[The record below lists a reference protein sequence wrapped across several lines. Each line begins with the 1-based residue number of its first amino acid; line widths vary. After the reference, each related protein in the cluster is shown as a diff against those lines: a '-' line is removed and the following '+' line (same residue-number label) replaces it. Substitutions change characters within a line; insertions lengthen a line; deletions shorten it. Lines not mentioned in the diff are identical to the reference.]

1 MFNITALLQTE
12 RELDET
18 PPGDERDAK
27 VNLLK
32 YCQVDTVK
40 KYRRI
45 ADGLYF
51 DLVQGGG
58 LCHLRQVLDVKGDL
72 VQPMQTG
79 SIEDYLRHAENAK
92 GCLDTLVR
100 EVARGVGGEVFT
112 TRVKTLDS
120 TRRKVENVGDIRKV
134 TDMAR
139 ATVVCDTPE
148 DLAHIYELLTQRL
161 PNVRRRYVL
170 CYKCVCLCWVKEPL
184 HQLLHCTVRSISCV
198 NVKDAVSMSLL
209 PTIIRYAALPMRL

>member
-1 MFNITALLQTE
+1 MFSLEYSKPHHPLLDTQMGSAMFNITALLQTE
-12 RELDET
+12 HELAQAS
-18 PPGDERDAK
+18 PGNERDAK

-58 LCHLRQVLDVKGDL
+58 LCHLRQIIEVEGDR

-79 SIEDYLRHAENAK
+79 SIEDYLREAEKAK
-92 GCLDTLVR
+92 GCLDALVK
-100 EVARGVGGEVFT
+100 EVAHSVGAEAFVTG
-112 TRVKTLDS
+112 VKTPDS
-120 TRRKVENVGDIRKV
+120 TRRKVEIVGDIRKI

-148 DLAHIYELLTQRL
+148 DLAKVYERLKQRL
-161 PNVRRRYVL
+161 PKVRGICILFV
-170 CYKCVCLCWVKEPL
+170 
-184 HQLLHCTVRSISCV
+184 VRSLMLGERTTACCASVGLYC
-198 NVKDAVSMSLL
+198 
-209 PTIIRYAALPMRL
+209 TE